1 MWLGL
6 SIIIII
12 LTTLFLIA
20 VHEAGH
26 AILARYCGVRI
37 HAIVI
42 GLGRPLFESKHPQRS
57 TWKLA
62 LWPFG
67 GSVEL
72 CNTRIHSVPP
82 REYHHCFDK
91 KPAWMRIMILSAG
104 AAANLG
110 IAWLALIFYFLLG
123 YPQHPAL
130 IQRVTRPSTAST
142 AHIQSGDVILSFAD
156 TPVASW
162 QAVGIQ
168 LMIHLGER
176 NVAIVVKHTQ
186 GNQDIAHLDLS
197 NTAKTRGSIL
207 TTLGLQPDFSPQQ
220 QQLIAG
226 LSWLNAVQQASHTLG
241 TLIHMYGVMLKQLLV
256 GNLSVLCLLGPVGF
270 FITMINSIQQ
280 GVALYLYSFANLS
293 IAIALANI
301 LPIPSLD
308 GGSIIYTLIE
318 KIRGKP
324 MSIALEVL
332 LYRLA
337 MTALCVLLV
346 QLLSNDVQHYL

>member
-6 SIIIII
+6 AIIIII

-42 GLGRPLFESKHPQRS
+42 GLGRPLFESKHPHRP
-57 TWKLA
+57 TWTLA

-72 CNTRIHSVPP
+72 CNTRIQARLP
-82 REYHHCFDK
+82 REYRHCFDK

-123 YPQHPAL
+123 YPQHPPL
-130 IQRVTRPSTAST
+130 IQHVTRPSIAST
-142 AHIQSGDVILSFAD
+142 AHIQSGDLILSFAN

-162 QAVGIQ
+162 QAVGMQ
-168 LMIHLGER
+168 LMMHLGEQ
-176 NVAIVVKHTQ
+176 NVAIVVKHAQ
-186 GNQDIAHLDLS
+186 GSQDITYIDLS

-207 TTLGLQPDFSPQQ
+207 VTLGLLPDFSRQH

-226 LSWLNAVQQASHTLG
+226 LSWLNAVQQASYTLG
-241 TLIHMYGVMLKQLLV
+241 TLLYMYGVILKQLLV
-256 GNLSVLCLLGPVGF
+256 GNLSLLCLLGPVGF
-270 FITMINSIQQ
+270 FIMMINSIQQ

-308 GGSIIYTLIE
+308 GGSIIYTVIE

-337 MTALCVLLV
+337 MIALCVLLV
-346 QLLSNDVQHYL
+346 QLLSNDVKHYF